1 MKFWNTDTVRTKK
14 CTDCGE
20 IKPITEFYKRKESK
34 DGHQSIC
41 KECSKRYNQKW
52 NRDNKERKKK
62 YNAQWNRDNP
72 EYQAQWRED
81 NKEHIKEYQA
91 QWKQDNPEYKK
102 EYKAQYYQNNKEHI
116 KEYMVQWNRDNKEHK
131 KEYNAQWN
139 RDNPEYKK
147 EYQKEKYHSDPLY
160 RMKQNL
166 RNRINSAFKSKG
178 WSKDSSTQ
186 KMLGCDWETLKIHME
201 SKFKD
206 GMSWDNIGE
215 WHIDHI
221 IPLDCAIDE
230 EEIKKLCH
238 YTNLQPLWGPENQ
251 SKSNKVLKE
260 HYDLHYKL
268 LGRYYK

>member
-102 EYKAQYYQNNKEHI
+102 EYNAQWYKDNKERRKEYGAQYYQ
-116 KEYMVQWNRDNKEHK
+116 DNKE
-131 KEYNAQWN
+131 
-139 RDNPEYKK
+139 RKK
-147 EYQKEKYHSDPLY
+147 EYQKERYHSDPLY
-160 RMKQNL
+160 RMKDIL
-166 RNRINSAFKSKG
+166 RGRTNTAFKAKG
-178 WSKDSSTQ
+178 WKKDSSTQ

-201 SKFKD
+201 SQFKD